1 MKNNNCS
8 VLIKTSPSLALI
20 KYWGKMPN
28 KYNIPAT
35 TSLAVTL
42 QGLRT
47 ETLMIRD
54 GSGKLI
60 VQENN
65 DAARIEQSLT
75 DYIGILNRYSHI
87 SFMPD
92 AYSINNF
99 PTAAGI
105 ASSSSGYA
113 ALALGL
119 LAFETQKTNQ
129 GALLKSCLNEK
140 QFLQKASRLARIG
153 SVSASRAVYEGFTLL
168 QRGAQRAEQLAPA
181 SFWSSLRILIVIV
194 STRKKA
200 VSSRNGM
207 KLTEQ
212 TSPYYKAWIHDAKKL
227 SQEALS
233 AFEHKDLEKLGA
245 CMRASYLRMHASAI
259 AAGTPIIYWYPES
272 LAVLHCA
279 EALRKEGYSVWETMD
294 AGPQVK
300 LIYEEHEEQQISAR
314 LKAMLEEYGIC
325 NNENFRF
332 VFSRPGGQPELYYP
346 DEAEQQAFLEQFK
359 HYMQV

>member
-1 MKNNNCS
+1 MKNNTYS

-20 KYWGKMPN
+20 KYWGKLPN

-60 VQENN
+60 IQENN
-65 DAARIEQSLT
+65 DATHIEHNLA
-75 DYIGILNRYSHI
+75 DYVGILNRYSRI

-119 LAFETQKTNQ
+119 LAFETQKTIQ
-129 GALLKSCLNEK
+129 CAHLKSCLTEK
-140 QFLQKASRLARIG
+140 KFLQNASRLARIG

-168 QRGAQRAEQLAPA
+168 QRGAQYAEQLAPA
-181 SFWSSLRILIVIV
+181 SFWDNLRIVIVIV

-233 AFEHKDLEKLGA
+233 AFGHKDLEKLGA
-245 CMRASYLRMHASAI
+245 CMRASYLRMHGSAM
-259 AAGTPIIYWYPES
+259 AAGSPIIYWLPES

-300 LIYEEHEEQQISAR
+300 LIYEEREEQQIIVR
-314 LKAMLEEYGIC
+314 LKTMLEEYTVNSKG
-325 NNENFRF
+325 NFQF
-332 VFSRPGGQPELYYP
+332 VFSRPGGKPELYCP
-346 DEAEQQAFLEQFK
+346 DEAEQQAFLNTFK
-359 HYMQV
+359 Q